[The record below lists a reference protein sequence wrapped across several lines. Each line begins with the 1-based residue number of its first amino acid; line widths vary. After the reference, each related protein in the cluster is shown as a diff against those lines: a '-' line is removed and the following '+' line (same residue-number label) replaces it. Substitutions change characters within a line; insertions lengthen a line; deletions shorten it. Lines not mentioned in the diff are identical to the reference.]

1 MKAKITAVI
10 FDADNTLW
18 TADYRLMKSM
28 LARELRIP
36 YSKEY
41 SEQFDSL
48 LQNIWSFLVN
58 KQRFSRIT
66 ESTLIEAIATYV
78 HVVKPKVFF
87 GAFRKC
93 LMSSCINSSKPEAL
107 EIVNQLHQRGLSR
120 CINSSKPEALEVV
133 KQLHQ
138 RGYRIFVKSNSLTE
152 VQIKRL
158 EEFGFSPYVEQVL
171 GCENSFVKP
180 DPRSIAPLVNNQDP
194 RSFIIIGDNLK
205 TDIMLANLMF
215 MDSIWLNEKGEKNH
229 YHIFP
234 TFEVSNLTQILDY
247 LPDLRLN

>member
-36 YSKEY
+36 YSKEF

-48 LQNIWSFLVN
+48 LQNIWGFLVN

-66 ESTLIEAIATYV
+66 ESTLLEAIATYV

-93 LMSSCINSSKPEAL
+93 LMSS
-107 EIVNQLHQRGLSR
+107 

-158 EEFGFSPYVEQVL
+158 EEFGFSPYVEQVI

-180 DPRSIAPLVNNQDP
+180 EPRSIAPLVNNQDP